1 MQNEK
6 IKIQKTNLLPKTDKR
21 KILVELNLNQDAY
34 QYLTNV
40 SLEARITVPEI
51 ITCIVENIGPD
62 KIELEF
68 GKEPGNNLQCE
79 IKNNS

>member
-1 MQNEK
+1 MPDTL
-6 IKIQKTNLLPKTDKR
+6 KIQKTNLRDNTRKR
-21 KILVELNLNQDAY
+21 KILIEINLPEETFL
-34 QYLTNV
+34 YLQNV